1 VQASLGSRVAQKIS
15 LGLWNASGSERMEF
29 VRMKGPQ
36 GKGHAEMA
44 VTKPKGITEI
54 CSVYLASFPSF
65 VTWTTDYYTTSGYDT
80 PSSEP
85 GISAIELRDVDWESE
100 PEDFYSTTRQV
111 FFIDFKSV
119 SRLFINS
126 GCSASFERA

>member
-1 VQASLGSRVAQKIS
+1 
-15 LGLWNASGSERMEF
+15 
-29 VRMKGPQ
+29 MKGPQ

-44 VTKPKGITEI
+44 VTKPKGIIEI

-111 FFIDFKSV
+111 FCISV
-119 SRLFINS
+119 KPVSCLLINS
-126 GCSASFERA
+126 GCLATFERA